1 MRKRPNLLSLS
12 SFPLSFSFALDQPK
26 ARSPSNGILHQGPE
40 MDHQPGH
47 GERARERKKKHRSME
62 GGCFRPAASL
72 SRPRLPLISV
82 PLPSKKK
89 VAGAGAVA
97 GITALKLQK
106 VNVDSSGVSLGA
118 ECFLWDQS
126 GQSNPN
132 QACIYAYTVA
142 GVSVAAALALSI
154 LQCFTCNLCGL
165 GDWADALFEGVAAAW
180 WGKRRRR
187 ERTFLRLDFSFIFLL
202 RVFSFLLLPPPKGS
216 LLFSLFLPL
225 DNVSRKPLQNDKL
238 FRRRCR

>member
-1 MRKRPNLLSLS
+1 MAFCIKVLKWTISLATVSEREKERKSIGRWRGDLPTSG
-12 SFPLSFSFALDQPK
+12 LSFSTPTPSHFCS
-26 ARSPSNGILHQGPE
+26 SPL
-40 MDHQPGH
+40 
-47 GERARERKKKHRSME
+47 K
-62 GGCFRPAASL
+62 
-72 SRPRLPLISV
+72 
-82 PLPSKKK
+82 KKK

-165 GDWADALFEGVAAAW
+165 GDWADALFEGKSV
-180 WGKRRRR
+180 
-187 ERTFLRLDFSFIFLL
+187 
-202 RVFSFLLLPPPKGS
+202 V
-216 LLFSLFLPL
+216 
-225 DNVSRKPLQNDKL
+225 
-238 FRRRCR
+238 